1 MAVDGPADHLN
12 TDHKPGEP
20 ITAGRRLADAGVI
33 VLLLSSTDPQT
44 SRGERIFMGV
54 GHERRGVRVEWGL
67 TCGQGETSDGDIYI
81 FMVQQSQTMNEE

>member
-1 MAVDGPADHLN
+1 MITIALHLPCLAVDRPADHLH

-44 SRGERIFMGV
+44 SEGEREYLWEWGMRGEG
-54 GHERRGVRVEWGL
+54 
-67 TCGQGETSDGDIYI
+67 
-81 FMVQQSQTMNEE
+81 

>member
-1 MAVDGPADHLN
+1 MITIALHLPCLAVDRPADHLH

-54 GHERRGVRVEWGL
+54 GHERRGGTHMWSG
-67 TCGQGETSDGDIYI
+67 GD
-81 FMVQQSQTMNEE
+81 Q